1 MVDMAREEKSVLGW
15 FAFAVSVAALSLA
28 TFGLRGGSASGATT
42 AGASVDV
49 TLTEFTITP
58 QMISLPAEGGTMRI
72 TNTGTAV
79 HSFRSRRS
87 V

>member
-1 MVDMAREEKSVLGW
+1 MVIFDEARSLYLLDRGLCSMVDMAREEKSVLGW

-49 TLTEFTITP
+49 TLTEFTIT
-58 QMISLPAEGGTMRI
+58 
-72 TNTGTAV
+72 
-79 HSFRSRRS
+79 RR
-87 V
+87 